1 MAFPER
7 FDVVDWGDG
16 SPTGA
21 TVERNAAHA
30 EGIPHAAIHLWI
42 CACTDGAW
50 SLLFQKRA
58 SHKETFPDLLDATV
72 GGHLRAGETWRD
84 GLRETEE
91 EIGITV
97 DPARCVLVMRR
108 PFEVRVGR
116 IWDRE
121 WLYEYCTRDDR
132 ELSAYSFPDG
142 EATALVRV
150 SFEDLSTLMLEP
162 DAQIAADS
170 WEGKK
175 VSRVEI
181 GRGAF
186 NPNYFL
192 GNFLERIMGATLT
205 PRPPSPWPDAKG
217 KGE

>member
-1 MAFPER
+1 MVSSER

-21 TVERNAAHA
+21 TVGRDAAHA

-42 CACTDGAW
+42 GAFTDGAW
-50 SLLFQKRA
+50 SLHFQKRA

-72 GGHLRAGETWRD
+72 GGHLRAGETWRE

-121 WLYEYCTRDDR
+121 WLYEYFYRDDR
-132 ELSAYSFPDG
+132 ALSAYSFPDG
-142 EATALVRV
+142 EATALARV
-150 SFEDLSTLMLEP
+150 SFDDLSTLMLEP
-162 DAQIAADS
+162 DARIAAES
-170 WEGKK
+170 WDGKK
-175 VSRVEI
+175 ISRSLI
-181 GRGAF
+181 GRKAF
-186 NPNYFL
+186 NPNYFT
-192 GNFLERIMGATLT
+192 GGILERVMGATRT
-205 PRPPSPWPDAKG
+205 PGLPGTR
-217 KGE
+217 